1 MRKKKEIENAI
12 TGKYKS
18 FHPGKVWLDTNGN
31 PIQAHGFSVFYNAED
46 KHTIGMGKIKK
57 KLWEV
62 SLIKYGTGVS
72 GVMSLKIYIIGKIRG
87 F

>member
-1 MRKKKEIENAI
+1 MATQFRHTDFLYFIMQKI
-12 TGKYKS
+12 
-18 FHPGKVWLDTNGN
+18 
-31 PIQAHGFSVFYNAED
+31 

-72 GVMSLKIYIIGKIRG
+72 GVMPLKIYKIGKIRG